1 LDSHLIVEL
10 VLVATI
16 LVGRAGDVFSTHFAS
31 PDLVLEAN
39 ALVKRIGWPW
49 AIASFLLAVVPFFSI
64 EFGVM
69 VAVPSLFVASS
80 NLFEGW
86 VAHAL
91 GERQYFELLQ
101 HAASKLAPR
110 IAYASVLGSAAF
122 VVLASGLLLF
132 ISGGSEHPSWYFAW
146 GLLAYA
152 AALGVHGTTFV
163 RRLYDGLASSEAS
176 SPAGSSEQA
185 HPSDSAHDR

>member
-1 LDSHLIVEL
+1 LNDHLIVEL

-49 AIASFLLAVVPFFSI
+49 AIGSFLLAVVPFFSI

-86 VAHAL
+86 VAHSL
-91 GERQYFELLQ
+91 GEREYFEVLQ

-110 IAYASVLGSAAF
+110 IAQAAVLGSAAF
-122 VVLASGLLLF
+122 VVLASGLLFF

-163 RRLYDGLASSEAS
+163 RRLYDGLAQGASKSSS
-176 SPAGSSEQA
+176 SGT
-185 HPSDSAHDR
+185 DCNTRGG